1 MNVPKKLIG
10 KYVEVV
16 WRDPVSCTVKSYRED
31 LSDIPSPDQFLA
43 TQRERGVLGAVENGV
58 VRIDHT
64 IGTDAPVVP
73 GPSIDVQCSFVQ
85 EAVIE
90 SLMVMVPE
98 VGAS

>member
-10 KYVEVV
+10 RYVEIV
-16 WRDPVSCTVKSYRED
+16 WRDPVTCTVKSYRTD

-43 TQRERGVLGAVENGV
+43 TQRERGVLGAVENGC

-64 IGTDAPVVP
+64 IGTDAPLVP
-73 GPSIDVQCSFVQ
+73 NPSIDVQCTFVQ

-90 SLMVMVPE
+90 SLTVMVAEAPG
-98 VGAS
+98 V